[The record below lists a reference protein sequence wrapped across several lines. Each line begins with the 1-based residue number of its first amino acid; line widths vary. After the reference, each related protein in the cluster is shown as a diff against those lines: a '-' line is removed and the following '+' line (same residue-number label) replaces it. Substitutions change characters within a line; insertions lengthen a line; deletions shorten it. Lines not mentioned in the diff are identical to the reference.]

1 MSLGPVELLVLKFP
15 GNRFTGEI
23 MPALREL
30 VDSNTIG
37 IIDILLAVTDDE
49 GNVSAV
55 EVSEDEDAYRVLQ
68 PIVNQQV
75 QHVLAALDEQVR
87 KAQAD
92 GSAATS

>member
-1 MSLGPVELLVLKFP
+1 MSMTTTFNLSDDGGRTKMDWEADVRIAGPV
-15 GNRFTGEI
+15 GSMGQ
-23 MPALREL
+23 
-30 VDSNTIG
+30 
-37 IIDILLAVTDDE
+37 
-49 GNVSAV
+49 
-55 EVSEDEDAYRVLQ
+55 RVLQ